1 MPGRKLVGC
10 PRTYSSVRMGRGAPN
25 TRSCVPFLPSHEFHI
40 ANDDPLMFN
49 TTAARM
55 MAAPKRKRL
64 RCSHS
69 PTWER
74 PNENHEHTSVQMGN
88 SMASRNSLI
97 CRSAPA
103 SVRLNTFAENQGY
116 ALTQPQLM
124 TAATSNVNAKRTHR
138 TGTAFALGIFALAAC
153 TPKAFSF

>member
-1 MPGRKLVGC
+1 VPT
-10 PRTYSSVRMGRGAPN
+10 TYSSVRMGRGVPN
-25 TRSCVPFLPSHEFHI
+25 TRSWVPFRPSQMFHTAI
-40 ANDDPLMFN
+40 EEPLTFN

-55 MAAPKRKRL
+55 MAAPRRNRL
-64 RCSHS
+64 RCSQS
-69 PTWER
+69 PTMGR
-74 PNENHEHTSVQMGN
+74 PNENHEHTNVQIGN

-124 TAATSNVNAKRTHR
+124 MAATSNVNAKRTHWA
-138 TGTAFALGIFALAAC
+138 GTAFTFGFFALADCA
-153 TPKAFSF
+153 PKAFSF